1 MKDIS
6 STEAKIHFGALLDMA
21 QREPVTI
28 HKKGRAVAVI
38 LSMQDFKAHEEMELK
53 ILQQAIDEGLA
64 SGLSDRSIDD
74 IITEAEKAA
83 DTNDQPGTPEPM
95 TDAHLPEDPPRG

>member
-1 MKDIS
+1 MKEIS
-6 STEAKIHFGALLDMA
+6 STEAKTHFGALLDTA

-38 LSMQDFKAHEEMELK
+38 LSMQDFEAHQAMKLK

-64 SGLSDRSIDD
+64 SGLSDRSIDEL
-74 IITEAEKAA
+74 IAEAERDAAA
-83 DTNDQPGTPEPM
+83 DGPGGN
-95 TDAHLPEDPPRG
+95 A

>member
-6 STEAKIHFGALLDMA
+6 STEAKTHFGALLDMA

-38 LSMQDFKAHEEMELK
+38 LSMQDFEAHQAMKLK
-53 ILQQAIDEGLA
+53 LLQQAINEGLA
-64 SGLSDRSIDD
+64 SGLSDRSMDELVA
-74 IITEAEKAA
+74 EAEQDAAA
-83 DTNDQPGTPEPM
+83 DDSAGH
-95 TDAHLPEDPPRG
+95 A